1 MLTGKQ
7 KLYFLLISVENARQ
21 ITPSEKPVMLHLAN
35 DLNNRISTTD
45 LDYLFEKLEV
55 DEKVI
60 KVRKTEEGLRPR
72 FYEML
77 SGSYLIDI
85 LPNFDKYLAKIQL
98 EPEYQGFSG
107 IPILKKRSQIENL
120 SDDNFDNVFEVL
132 ARIESELQLSQS
144 EKFTINFVDSIRDV
158 ENYDS
163 NDINE
168 LIENNFKALGYL
180 KNIGVIKYFST
191 VANSLYAEIILNA
204 TLFDDILT
212 RAKNRKRHSSKD
224 ETSDPKDNIKV
235 DGNDKVLY
243 EIRYSEQSREILV
256 NNFLLKKLHSFSD
269 NDAIFAY
276 LYENANKVVSVKDI
290 KAGTKLTSIKDL
302 NKFLENIGFTGEL
315 RKVFF
320 KVSKDQVRFNNPV
333 AKKDLEE
340 IGISY
345 LKLR

>member
-1 MLTGKQ
+1 MMTGKE
-7 KLYFLLISVENARQ
+7 KLYFLLDAIDNARA
-21 ITPSEKPVMLHLAN
+21 ITAKNRPVYIHPAN
-35 DLNNRISTTD
+35 NLNNKYTEIE
-45 LDYLFEKLEV
+45 LDELFYKLGKEENIIV
-55 DEKVI
+55 VLQNPHNNKI
-60 KVRKTEEGLRPR
+60 KLAGYDDYYAL
-72 FYEML
+72 
-77 SGSYLIDI
+77 LIRS
-85 LPNFDKYLAKIQL
+85 NFDEYYHNIQK
-98 EPEYQGFSG
+98 EPDYQEFSG
-107 IPILKKRSQIENL
+107 VPILKKKSQIENL

-144 EKFTINFVDSIRDV
+144 EKFTINFVDSVRDV

-168 LIENNFKALGYL
+168 LIENNFRALGYL
-180 KNIGVIKYFST
+180 KNIGVIRYFST
-191 VANSLYAEIILNA
+191 VANSLYAEIILNT
-204 TLFDDILT
+204 TLFDDVLM
-212 RAKNRKRHSSKD
+212 RAKNRKNHSNKD
-224 ETSDPKDNIKV
+224 EMSDPKDNIKI

-345 LKLR
+345 LKLK